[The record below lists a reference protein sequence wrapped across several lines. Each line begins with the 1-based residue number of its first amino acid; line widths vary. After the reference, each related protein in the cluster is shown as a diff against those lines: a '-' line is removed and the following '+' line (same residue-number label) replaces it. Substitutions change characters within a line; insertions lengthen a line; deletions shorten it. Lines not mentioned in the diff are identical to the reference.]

1 VASGRPAQPLA
12 RQRRTER
19 ERFNSGLLVAPTGSE
34 STTNPQ
40 LAYKKQAGGWNP
52 FPFRAC
58 GSQLPGFGSLLAMEI
73 DKKEREIDGG
83 CAWWRSRARALPSN
97 AAPCSSSGLL
107 TKRLRMDAWIHGWMV
122 LHVPIFSTEHKLSRH
137 ASARQVVISLI
148 TGVRC
153 RRRFLPSA
161 VLTLQ
166 AKIHA
171 RIFDVLVCLF
181 HFIYNFLF
189 IA

>member
-1 VASGRPAQPLA
+1 
-12 RQRRTER
+12 
-19 ERFNSGLLVAPTGSE
+19 
-34 STTNPQ
+34 
-40 LAYKKQAGGWNP
+40 
-52 FPFRAC
+52 
-58 GSQLPGFGSLLAMEI
+58 MEI
-73 DKKEREIDGG
+73 DKKERERDRRWLCMVEKQGTCITIQ
-83 CAWWRSRARALPSN
+83 CRSMLLLLL
-97 AAPCSSSGLL
+97 AAHQPLW
-107 TKRLRMDAWIHGWMV
+107 MDAWIHGWMV